1 MKTWQ
6 VDIEIREYHRR
17 IIKAETAEEAAEKA
31 EELGYSE
38 DTLRESYTDVLPFA
52 IWDPND
58 DDEETLSEDV
68 KDDVV
73 LGSEDE
79 DEVEE

>member
-17 IIKAETAEEAAEKA
+17 IIKAKTAEQAAEKA

-38 DTLRESYTDVLPFA
+38 ATLRESYTDVSPLE
-52 IWDPND
+52 IWDPE
-58 DDEETLSEDV
+58 DDEEEETLPEDDENEVVLAPEDV
-68 KDDVV
+68 
-73 LGSEDE
+73 
-79 DEVEE
+79 EEEE